1 MSAAA
6 GRRIVQCLLL
16 IGLFVGAYLALTAF
30 DHAARADDSASAADR
45 PGLGDPP
52 VRVSGPRA
60 DAGEILAKPRAAK
73 ADSTTGRKSPPAR
86 AEKPPRVERPTRV
99 ERLTRVEKPARV
111 EKPVP
116 LEKPSPAGETGK
128 AVRAEKSVRLVE
140 SVRPVESVRTVKS
153 VRVVTPVRAEK
164 PELLKIRKQRISDVV
179 QMARTV
185 RQPVVLREATAA
197 VRHLT
202 GHTVPAAVAALP
214 GMLSGVPAA
223 GPAFSVLPASR
234 VTWTTSAPTPASGPA
249 LTPASAPT
257 PTPALAPAPAPTSAP
272 VPAPGSFVMYAPPAF
287 TGVESSAARA
297 AARPRG
303 SEDGPRPASPPHP
316 GSPCATAS
324 HPRDAGGG
332 TSPMSAVPASWWP
345 GLRATAV
352 LPSTNANT
360 TGRSVRYCGP
370 PS

>member
-86 AEKPPRVERPTRV
+86 AV
-99 ERLTRVEKPARV
+99 
-111 EKPVP
+111 
-116 LEKPSPAGETGK
+116 
-128 AVRAEKSVRLVE
+128 KSVRPE
-140 SVRPVESVRTVKS
+140 KSVRPVESVRTVKS

-202 GHTVPAAVAALP
+202 GHTVPAVVAALP

-223 GPAFSVLPASR
+223 GPDFSVLPASR

-257 PTPALAPAPAPTSAP
+257 PTLAPAPTSAP
-272 VPAPGSFVMYAPPAF
+272 VPAPGSFVMYAPSAF

-297 AARPRG
+297 AARPHG
-303 SEDGPRPASPPHP
+303 SEDGPRPASLPHP

-332 TSPMSAVPASWWP
+332 TSPMSAGPASWWP

-352 LPSTNANT
+352 LPSTNAST

>member
-73 ADSTTGRKSPPAR
+73 ADSTTGRKSPPVR
-86 AEKPPRVERPTRV
+86 AEKPPRV

-140 SVRPVESVRTVKS
+140 SV
-153 VRVVTPVRAEK
+153 
-164 PELLKIRKQRISDVV
+164 
-179 QMARTV
+179 
-185 RQPVVLREATAA
+185 
-197 VRHLT
+197 
-202 GHTVPAAVAALP
+202 
-214 GMLSGVPAA
+214 
-223 GPAFSVLPASR
+223 
-234 VTWTTSAPTPASGPA
+234 
-249 LTPASAPT
+249 
-257 PTPALAPAPAPTSAP
+257 
-272 VPAPGSFVMYAPPAF
+272 
-287 TGVESSAARA
+287 
-297 AARPRG
+297 
-303 SEDGPRPASPPHP
+303 
-316 GSPCATAS
+316 
-324 HPRDAGGG
+324 
-332 TSPMSAVPASWWP
+332 
-345 GLRATAV
+345 
-352 LPSTNANT
+352 
-360 TGRSVRYCGP
+360 
-370 PS
+370 